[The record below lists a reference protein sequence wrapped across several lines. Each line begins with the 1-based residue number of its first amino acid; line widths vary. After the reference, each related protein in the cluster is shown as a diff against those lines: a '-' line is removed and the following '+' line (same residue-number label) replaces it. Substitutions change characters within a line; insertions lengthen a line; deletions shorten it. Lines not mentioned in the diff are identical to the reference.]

1 MNDPKVLRLMAEV
14 LELKAA
20 ALKSNKICDRL
31 VVDPE
36 HFTDLTTALRECKVE
51 YTAGDEIQQ
60 KVSHHGGS
68 YHVTKRQVTI
78 HWQKI

>member
-14 LELKAA
+14 LEWKEA
-20 ALKSNKICDRL
+20 ALKSGKTRDCF
-31 VVDPE
+31 VVDPK
-36 HFTDLTTALRECKVE
+36 HFTALTTALRECKVKYE
-51 YTAGDEIQQ
+51 AGHEIQE

-78 HWQKI
+78 EWQKI